1 MMKVVF
7 FIAILAFGADYIN
20 GLELPQIEWD
30 GILQLFDCLKHIKSC
45 QTPAELGKNYV
56 FAFDRPFKE
65 YCPIAQL

>member
-20 GLELPQIEWD
+20 GLGIQRD
-30 GILQLFDCLKHIKSC
+30 GILQFLHCLDQIKVC

>member
-7 FIAILAFGADYIN
+7 FVAILAFGADYIN
-20 GLELPQIEWD
+20 GFEIWD
-30 GILQLFDCLKHIKSC
+30 LKCLDHIKSC
-45 QTPAELGKNYV
+45 QTSAELGKNYV

>member
-7 FIAILAFGADYIN
+7 FVAILAFGDT
-20 GLELPQIEWD
+20 ERWD
-30 GILQLFDCLKHIKSC
+30 MAVWQYGSMAVWQFLNCLDHIKSC